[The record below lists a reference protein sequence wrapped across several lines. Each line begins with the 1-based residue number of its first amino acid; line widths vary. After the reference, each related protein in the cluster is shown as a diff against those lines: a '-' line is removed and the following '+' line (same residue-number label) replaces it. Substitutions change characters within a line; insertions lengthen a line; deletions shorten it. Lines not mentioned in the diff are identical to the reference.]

1 MFRQRRT
8 PVSIG
13 GCAMRPP
20 DLNQCRAMLAC
31 ISAAD
36 RDTWVRMGMAL
47 NSEYP
52 GADGFAV
59 FASWSESAE
68 NYDAK
73 ATRATWKSYKPGP
86 VKIGTLIDEAKR
98 HGYATDPD
106 ARDTQTDSAEEFA
119 RRQADRDRRTRDE
132 AGKADAR
139 RATAAKHAKTALQ
152 DASDTGASEYLTRK
166 RCGAYGLKFARDGA
180 LLVPMQDASG
190 AILNVQ
196 RILPNGEKRFLPGG
210 RKSGLWHWVG
220 AVPADNAHG
229 GPLLIAEGYATAAS
243 LHEACALPCAVAFDC
258 GNLMHV
264 ARAIRGRFPNAQI
277 VVCADDDAN
286 NKAKHPDGTNPGL
299 TKARA
304 AANGIRGMVAVP
316 TFLPEGMTDFNDL
329 ALHAGAPAV
338 KACVTLALTEN
349 RSARGTQEDAQDDD
363 SADRFSVTAE
373 GVFVE
378 AYDPQSKR
386 AYPARVCQSLWVR
399 ARTRNSEG
407 GEWGYQLEFN
417 DPQGKRKAWVLPSRM
432 LAGDGTEYRAQ
443 LASLG
448 FAPPQGQRERR
459 WLTDYILSRR
469 IVTFA
474 KTVRRI
480 GWHDERNVFVLP
492 GEVIQSDEGEPVYL
506 QSDGDHEQAFRKRG
520 TLDTW
525 RAHVAALAVGNTRLI
540 FAISCALSGPLLEP
554 AQQAGGGFNYRGD
567 SSEGKTSAL
576 YVAASV
582 WGGHSFVLTWR
593 ATDSA
598 LEYVCASRCDTFL
611 PLDELKEIE
620 STKIGAV
627 AYMVANGAGKA
638 RSNQGGPNRHR
649 HEWRVHFLSTGE
661 ISVQDHIRE
670 GNGKVHAGQEV
681 RVPDIP
687 ANAGVGLGL
696 FEALHGDADGK
707 AFSQTLANETRNH
720 FGHAGPDFVR
730 WLFKHADRLDEGIRE
745 QVRRVSAEICPVGA
759 SHQVARVA
767 DRVALVAV
775 AGELATKAG
784 ITGWPKGEATNAA
797 RACLNAWIDARGGL
811 QNREEMEAVSHVRKM
826 IAAHGRGR
834 YIAWERTNDSKAPNV
849 PNALGWRRKLSVAG
863 GVIENEDINPTGD
876 SGREVEYVHERSLFR
891 QEFCLGKDEKFVL
904 SILKAR
910 GYLRFNN
917 GRNTLAVRLPGMDDK
932 KLAQCIVITSAILS
946 DE

>member
-1 MFRQRRT
+1 
-8 PVSIG
+8 
-13 GCAMRPP
+13 MRPP
-20 DLNQCRAMLAC
+20 DLAQCRAMLAC

-47 NSEYP
+47 HSEYP
-52 GADGFAV
+52 GTDGFAA
-59 FASWSESAE
+59 FDAWSQTAES
-68 NYDAK
+68 YDTK

-98 HGYATDPD
+98 HGFTFEVDGANAPAESPD
-106 ARDTQTDSAEEFA
+106 DIA
-119 RRQADRDRRTRDE
+119 RRNAEREQRAKIE
-132 AGKADAR
+132 KAAI
-139 RATAAKHAKTALQ
+139 AKRQEQTAKTAQTALQ
-152 DASDTGASEYLTRK
+152 GASDTGTSEYLARK

-180 LLVPMQDASG
+180 VLVPMQDGSG

-220 AVPADNAHG
+220 AIPADNDYN

-243 LHEACALPCAVAFDC
+243 LYEACALPCAVALDC

-264 ARAIRGRFPNAQI
+264 AHSVRGRFPNARI

-286 NKAKHPDGTNPGL
+286 NKTKHPDGSNPGL

-316 TFLPEGMTDFNDL
+316 AVLPDGMTDFNDL
-329 ALHAGAPAV
+329 SLHAGAPAV

-349 RSARGTQEDAQDDD
+349 RSAQGTPANAPNDD
-363 SADRFSVTAE
+363 SADRFSVTEE

-386 AYPARVCQSLWVR
+386 AYPARVCQSLWVP
-399 ARTRNSEG
+399 ARTRNSDG
-407 GEWGYQLEFN
+407 GEWGYRLEFN

-432 LAGDGTEYRAQ
+432 LAGEGTDYRAQ

-459 WLTDYILSRR
+459 WLTDYILSRQV
-469 IVTFA
+469 VTFA

-492 GEVIQSDEGEPVYL
+492 GEVIKSDEGEPVYL
-506 QSDGDHEQAFRKRG
+506 QSDGDHDQAFCKRG

-525 RAHVAALAVGNTRLI
+525 RAQVAARAVGNSRLI
-540 FAISCALSGPLLEP
+540 FGISCALSGPLLEP
-554 AQQAGGGFNYRGD
+554 AQQAGGGFNLKGD

-576 YVAASV
+576 HVAASV

-598 LEYVCASRCDTFL
+598 LEHVCASRCDTFL

-620 STKIGAV
+620 PTKIGAV
-627 AYMVANGAGKA
+627 ALMIGNGAGKS

-649 HEWRVHFLSTGE
+649 HEWRVHYLLIGE

-670 GNGKVHAGQEV
+670 GNGNVHAGHEV
-681 RVPDIP
+681 RVPDISS
-687 ANAGVGLGL
+687 NAGVGLGI
-696 FEALHGDADGK
+696 FEQLHGDADGK

-730 WLFKHADRLDEGIRE
+730 WLFKYADRLDEGIRE
-745 QVRRVSAEICPVGA
+745 QVKRVSGEIGPAGA

-767 DRVALVAV
+767 DRFALVAV

-784 ITGWPKGEATNAA
+784 ITGWEKGEATHAA

-811 QNREEMEAVSHVRKM
+811 QNRESMEAVSHVRKM

-834 YIAWERTNDSKAPNV
+834 YIAWERTNDSKAPTC
-849 PNALGWRRKLSVAG
+849 LTRSAG
-863 GVIENEDINPTGD
+863 DASWLLPA
-876 SGREVEYVHERSLFR
+876 
-891 QEFCLGKDEKFVL
+891 VL
-904 SILKAR
+904 SNTRITTPRATADAR
-910 GYLRFNN
+910 SSTFMSAACFDKNSVLVRTRNSCWRYSRRADICASTT

-946 DE
+946 DD